1 MALGVRYIGPM
12 RHRRQMGGRTG
23 DLMGMD
29 SSSIARGHYSA
40 GDRMGYCDV
49 ELENVMNALQRYS
62 INFLATS
69 TAKMVGTSLPT
80 IVAKIQALVH
90 NSELTGTQ
98 KRAIVEDM
106 VIQGA
111 TGLLKIIGQL
121 AVMLAL
127 AWAAN
132 NGKIEFTSD
141 GKLVAAGGE

>member
-1 MALGVRYIGPM
+1 
-12 RHRRQMGGRTG
+12 
-23 DLMGMD
+23 
-29 SSSIARGHYSA
+29 
-40 GDRMGYCDV
+40 MGYSDV
-49 ELENVMNALQRYS
+49 ELEDVMNALQRYS
-62 INFLATS
+62 VSFLATT
-69 TAKMVGTSLPT
+69 TAKAVGTDLPT
-80 IVAKIQALVH
+80 IVAKIQDLIH
-90 NSELTGTQ
+90 NSEITGAQ